1 LKVYDANETVVE
13 EQVLVVKGDIDG
25 DGKASATD
33 SGAILAHRTGKT
45 LLENEY
51 LLAADINNDGVAN
64 STDSI
69 LLIYHRIG
77 MAGYILQN
85 N

>member
-1 LKVYDANETVVE
+1 M
-13 EQVLVVKGDIDG
+13 LVVKGDTNG

-33 SGAILAHRTGKT
+33 SGNILAHRTGEKA
-45 LLENEY
+45 LENEY
-51 LLAADINNDGVAN
+51 LLAADINNDGTIDGRD
-64 STDSI
+64 ST

-77 MAGYILQN
+77 MVGYILQN